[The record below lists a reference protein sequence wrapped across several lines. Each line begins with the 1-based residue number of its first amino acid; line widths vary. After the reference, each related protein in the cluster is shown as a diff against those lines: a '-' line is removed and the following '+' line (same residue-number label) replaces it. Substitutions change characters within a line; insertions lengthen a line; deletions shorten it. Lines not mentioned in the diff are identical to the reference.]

1 MKMISSAKMH
11 RAEAD
16 LRRLLPFRQQIET
29 IIGNLMS
36 ADADF
41 SSPLTEQRD
50 VKSVGIVVFGS
61 DDGLCGAFNINIFN
75 FHNSFCRC

>member
-50 VKSVGIVVFGS
+50 VKSVEQPAEVREEEVNGESDHLEFGK
-61 DDGLCGAFNINIFN
+61 
-75 FHNSFCRC
+75 R